1 MKTIRIIIILFLVT
15 FYSKNVF
22 AVSLSEALLQAY
34 KNNPELNAERENIEV
49 SKQDLIISKSEFFP
63 SVTLSGSKSQEDTDK
78 LTNQSGGDA
87 TITDVNTKTQ
97 SITIEQ
103 KLFQGFGA
111 IADLEKNKIGL
122 VLAETKLLKT
132 EQTILLK
139 AIEAYTG
146 LILAKEKLDI
156 NRRNVNLL
164 ERQVETDQARLERG
178 KITVADL
185 AQSESSLAGAQAK
198 FIEAKNKEVTAK
210 LTYEKVIGPIVD
222 IKNLNK
228 NLNINFEIPNSLNK
242 AIEISKK
249 NNPDLI
255 IAKLEYEQSEK
266 DVKIAKSDL
275 SPSATLSLES
285 SKTDD
290 LSSTYDERDKE
301 TITAT
306 ISWPIFQGGKNTASF
321 NRSKN
326 LKNRQKLL
334 FDNALKTNDANVASA
349 WSNLQY
355 SKSLLNSV
363 RSQVK
368 AAEIANEGITAEYES
383 GLGRSTLDVIQSN
396 SILLN
401 SKINLANFERNY
413 FLTQFKF
420 LQTLGLL
427 NYNHLKLQ

>member
-49 SKQDLIISKSEFFP
+49 SKQDLKISKSEFLP
-63 SVTLSGSKSQEDTDK
+63 SVTLSGSKSQEHTDK

-87 TITDVNTKTQ
+87 QITDVNPETK

-103 KLFQGFGA
+103 KLFQGFGG

-122 VLAETKLLKT
+122 VLAEAKLLKT

-164 ERQVETDQARLERG
+164 ERQVETDQARLEKG
-178 KITVADL
+178 KITVTDL

-198 FIEAKNKEVTAK
+198 FIEAKNEEMTAK
-210 LTYEKVIGPIVD
+210 LTYEKVIGPITD
-222 IKNLNK
+222 INALNK

-255 IAKLEYEQSEK
+255 IVKLEYEQSEK

-306 ISWPIFQGGKNTASF
+306 ISWPIFQGGKNTASLKK
-321 NRSKN
+321 SKN
-326 LKNRQKLL
+326 LKNRKKLL

-349 WSNLQY
+349 WSNLQS
-355 SKSLLNSV
+355 SKSLLDSV

-368 AAEIANEGITAEYES
+368 AAEIANEGITVEYES
-383 GLGRSTLDVIQSN
+383 GLGRSTLDVIQSS

-401 SKINLANFERNY
+401 SEINLANFERNY
-413 FLTQFKF
+413 FLAQFKL
-420 LQTLGLL
+420 LQAVGLL
-427 NYNHLKLQ
+427 NNSYLKLQ

>member
-1 MKTIRIIIILFLVT
+1 MKTIRIIVILFLVT

-34 KNNPELNAERENIEV
+34 KNNAELNAERENIEV
-49 SKQDLIISKSEFFP
+49 SKQDLKISKSDFFP

-103 KLFQGFGA
+103 KLFQGFGG

-122 VLAETKLLKT
+122 VLAEAKLLKT
-132 EQTILLK
+132 EQTILFK

-164 ERQVETDQARLERG
+164 ERQVETDQARLEKG

-185 AQSESSLAGAQAK
+185 AQSESSLAGAQSK
-198 FIEAKNKEVTAK
+198 FIEAKNEEMTAK
-210 LTYEKVIGPIVD
+210 LTYEKVIGPITD
-222 IKNLNK
+222 INTLNK
-228 NLNINFEIPNSLNK
+228 NLNINFQIPNSLNK

-255 IAKLEYEQSEK
+255 ISKLEYEQSKK

-306 ISWPIFQGGKNTASF
+306 ISWPIFQGGKNTASLKK
-321 NRSKN
+321 SKN
-326 LKNRQKLL
+326 LRNRKKLL
-334 FDNALKTNDANVASA
+334 FDNVLKTNDANVASA
-349 WSNLQY
+349 WSNLQS
-355 SKSLLNSV
+355 SKSLLDSV
-363 RSQVK
+363 KSQVK
-368 AAEIANEGITAEYES
+368 AAEIANEGITVEYES
-383 GLGRSTLDVIQSN
+383 GLGRSTLDVIQSS
-396 SILLN
+396 SILL
-401 SKINLANFERNY
+401 SSEINLVNFERNY
-413 FLTQFKF
+413 FLAQFKL
-420 LQTLGLL
+420 LQAVGLL
-427 NYNHLKLQ
+427 NNSYLKLQ